1 MAMAALMS
9 LIFYGVA
16 LLHRSHFTLTDIKY
30 ISIVKVILGL
40 TAIKWIQY
48 SVFIWGIGF
57 GIVHIGYDLYIYL
70 QYDQISS

>member
-1 MAMAALMS
+1 MAMAALS
-9 LIFYGVA
+9 LSFFYGVA

-70 QYDQISS
+70 QYERIFS